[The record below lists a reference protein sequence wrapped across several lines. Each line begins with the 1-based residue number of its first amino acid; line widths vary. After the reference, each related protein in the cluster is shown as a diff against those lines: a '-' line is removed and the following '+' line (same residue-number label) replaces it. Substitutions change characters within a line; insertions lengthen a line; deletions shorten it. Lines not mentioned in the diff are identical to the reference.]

1 MPNVFDFNPTSINPF
16 PYWKWNKVLPAVYD
30 DSLSQYEIL
39 CKLLDT
45 VNNIITSTNSTGEQ
59 VEQLTQLV
67 QQLIDGGFPSGIV
80 QYVTDIANAAIDD
93 DIATI
98 NSRIAALEAQVN
110 SYNQSL
116 QGQINSL
123 NTSLTNQINTVNT
136 NLTALEN
143 EIAVAAIRKEGILLL
158 GDSYAQGE
166 HSESA
171 TSHNGPNWMD
181 YMESVMGLTNVYK
194 YKGGSAG
201 FYATSTSTS
210 GSSSPVPTGTNYQ
223 SILLYA
229 YNYLDGLGKAD
240 EIKHIIIQGGVNDG
254 SAIKNGVQIS
264 AVESAINS
272 CLTALH
278 SWFPNAKIHIV
289 YACCGYTDWQ
299 IDGVRS
305 FEIPRIYKKAAIN
318 AGASYN
324 QFTNA
329 PWIFASDVATH
340 DGSHPTAAIQRILGG
355 FMGNVLLNGHADD
368 LTAVANMDGVITQV
382 TSDHR
387 LINRPYQTYISVNA
401 TWNNSYQT
409 IVQANYRRRGGLSNM
424 IIPGIGH
431 VATGGEYVMQF
442 GWMADGS
449 IQWRSRGDAASDAN
463 LIRVFLPPLEFQI
476 G

>member
-1 MPNVFDFNPTSINPF
+1 MPNIFDFNPTSINPF

-80 QYVTDIANAAIDD
+80 QYVTDIANAAIND

-116 QGQINSL
+116 QGQIN
-123 NTSLTNQINTVNT
+123 TINT

-143 EIAVAAIRKEGILLL
+143 EIAVAAVRKEGILLL

-171 TSHNGPNWMD
+171 TGHNGPNWQD
-181 YMESVMGLTNVYK
+181 YMTSVMGLTNVYK

-201 FYATSTSTS
+201 FYAVSTSTS
-210 GSSSPVPTGTNYQ
+210 GSSSSVPTGTNYQ

-240 EIKHIIIQGGVNDG
+240 KIKHIIIQGGVNDA
-254 SAIKNGVQIS
+254 SAVINGAQIS
-264 AVESAINS
+264 AVSAAIGD
-272 CLTALH
+272 CLSALH
-278 SWFPNAKIHIV
+278 TWFPNAKVHVV
-289 YACCGYTDWQ
+289 YASCGYTSWQ
-299 IDGVRS
+299 INGTRS
-305 FEIPRIYKKAAIN
+305 FEIPRIYKSAAIN

-329 PWIFASDVATH
+329 PWIYEANVATH

-355 FMGNVLLNGHADD
+355 FMGTVLLNGHADD
-368 LTAVANMDGVITQV
+368 MSTVAKMDGIITQV

-387 LINRPYQTYISVNA
+387 LINRPYQDYIVVNA
-401 TWNNSYQT
+401 TWNSSFQT
-409 IVQANYRRRGGLSNM
+409 IVAANDRRRGGISNM

-431 VATGGEYVMQF
+431 VAAGGEYVMQF
-442 GWMADGS
+442 GWNADGS
-449 IQWRSRGDAASDAN
+449 LVWRSRGDAASNAN
-463 LIRVFLPPLEFQI
+463 LTRVFLPPLEFQI

>member
-1 MPNVFDFNPTSINPF
+1 MAIFDYNPSAITPF
-16 PYWKWNKVLPAVYD
+16 PYWRWNKVLPAVYD
-30 DSLSQYEIL
+30 DSVSQYEML
-39 CKLLDT
+39 CRLLHV

-116 QGQINSL
+116 QGQIN
-123 NTSLTNQINTVNT
+123 TVNT

-143 EIAVAAIRKEGILLL
+143 EIAVAAIRKEGVLLL

-171 TSHNGPNWMD
+171 TGHNGPNWMD
-181 YMESVMGLTNVYK
+181 YMISTMGLTNVYK
-194 YKGGSAG
+194 YKGGGAG
-201 FYATSTSTS
+201 FYHVSSSTS
-210 GSSSPVPTGTNYQ
+210 GSASTVPVGTNYQ
-223 SILLYA
+223 GILLYA

-240 EIKHIIIQGGVNDG
+240 EIKHIIIQGGVNDASSIIG
-254 SAIKNGVQIS
+254 GVSES
-264 AVESAINS
+264 AVRSAVS
-272 CLTALH
+272 DCLTALH
-278 SWFPNAKIHIV
+278 TWFPNAKVHIV
-289 YACCGYTDWQ
+289 YVSCGYTNWQ
-299 IDGVRS
+299 IVGARS
-305 FEIPRIYKKAAIN
+305 FSIPYLYKNVAIN
-318 AGASYN
+318 NGASYN

-329 PWIFASDVATH
+329 PWIYEASVASH

-355 FMGNVLLNGHADD
+355 FMGTVLLNGHADD
-368 LTAVANMDGVITQV
+368 LTNVTNMDGIITQV

-387 LINRPYQTYISVNA
+387 LINRPYQTYITVNA
-401 TWNNSYQT
+401 TWNNSSQT
-409 IVQANYRRRGGLSNM
+409 IVAANDRRRGGVSNM

-449 IQWRSRGDAASDAN
+449 LTWRSRGDAASDAN